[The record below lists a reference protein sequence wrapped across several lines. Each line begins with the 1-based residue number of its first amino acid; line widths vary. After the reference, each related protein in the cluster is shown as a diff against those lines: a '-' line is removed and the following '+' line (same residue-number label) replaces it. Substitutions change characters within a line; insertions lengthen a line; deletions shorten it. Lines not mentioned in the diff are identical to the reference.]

1 MFWNTAR
8 NTRMDATTNDIS
20 TCTPV
25 RVNGVDSEITFAPRK
40 GRDPNG
46 FGCFNPHVAV
56 ALRYEW
62 PLTGGR
68 IGGYIFDNV
77 ERCVTLYTVDTPG
90 TIFTNDMT
98 HVSYNAEDWKTAR
111 TKIWKDL
118 GVSRVDGAKA
128 FKNIDTLFKWCLL
141 EDRYNGVKMR
151 LF

>member
-8 NTRMDATTNDIS
+8 NTRMDATTIDIS

-46 FGCFNPHVAV
+46 FGCFNPNVAV

-62 PLTGGR
+62 LLTGGR

-98 HVSYNAEDWKTAR
+98 HVSYNAED
-111 TKIWKDL
+111 
-118 GVSRVDGAKA
+118 
-128 FKNIDTLFKWCLL
+128 
-141 EDRYNGVKMR
+141 
-151 LF
+151 